1 MSEQANRDLI
11 VRHFEEIFN
20 RGNLDFVDE
29 AYTDDAVIHDAI
41 VPGVPSGPK
50 GVRQYLRTYA
60 GPVPDIH
67 FEVTE
72 LIADGDMLAAH
83 WTASGTH
90 KGALLSLPPTGKH
103 MEAEGVS
110 IYRMEEGRIAEA
122 WNYWDVIAMLR
133 SVGLELRL
141 KPIDA
146 KS

>member
-20 RGNLDFVDE
+20 RGNMAFVDE
-29 AYTDDAVIHDAI
+29 AYTEDAVIHDAV
-41 VPGVPSGPK
+41 VPDVPPGLG
-50 GVRQYLRTYA
+50 GVRKYLRTYA
-60 GPVPDIH
+60 GPVPDFH

-90 KGALLSLPPTGKH
+90 AGSLLSLPPTGRR
-103 MEAEGVS
+103 MEARGVS

-133 SVGLELRL
+133 SMGLELKL
-141 KPIDA
+141 KPIEA
-146 KS
+146 HG

>member
-1 MSEQANRDLI
+1 MSEQANREL
-11 VRHFEEIFN
+11 VLRHFEEIFN
-20 RGNLDFVDE
+20 RGNMAFVDE
-29 AYTDDAVIHDAI
+29 AYTEDAVIHDAI
-41 VPGVPSGPK
+41 VPDIPPGPK

-83 WTASGTH
+83 WVASGTH
-90 KGALLSLPPTGKH
+90 KGTLLSLPATGRH

-110 IYRMEEGRIAEA
+110 IYRMEDGRIAEA

-133 SVGLELRL
+133 SMRLEFKL